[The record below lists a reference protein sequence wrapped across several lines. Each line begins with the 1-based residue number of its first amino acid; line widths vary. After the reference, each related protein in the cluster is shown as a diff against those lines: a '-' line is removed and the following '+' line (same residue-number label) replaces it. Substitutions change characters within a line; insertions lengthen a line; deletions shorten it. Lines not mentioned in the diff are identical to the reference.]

1 MLIKCQLKEFLTNEF
16 SLPPS
21 YITKLTLFGKK
32 LQDCVTCRNKAAH
45 GNEII
50 TYDNVKD
57 DKQRVYPTDSSVETA
72 RGLLREFL
80 SIIYPSSNN

>member
-1 MLIKCQLKEFLTNEF
+1 MPKLKEFLMSDF
-16 SLPPS
+16 SLTPA
-21 YITKLTLFGKK
+21 YITKLSLFGQK

-50 TYDNVKD
+50 TYENVKN
-57 DKQRVYPTDSSVETA
+57 DKQRVYPTDSVEDA

-80 SIIYPSSNN
+80 SIIYPYCVHS